1 MPFRGEE
8 ERSGGRV
15 LLFRVENEILE
26 LVSILEVS
34 DPVTGINHL
43 VLSKREQERCKSS
56 RGMTMEYDCGGFL
69 LIARGRT
76 LETFKFRRAPGGNGR
91 LVGYS
96 NVTKQQIVIP
106 TDGKAGNRDKAA
118 ILLAAQDTN
127 DPLALEKALKT
138 EVPFDSAQLRKHG
151 KY

>member
-76 LETFKFRRAPGGNGR
+76 LETFKFRR
-91 LVGYS
+91 
-96 NVTKQQIVIP
+96 
-106 TDGKAGNRDKAA
+106 
-118 ILLAAQDTN
+118 
-127 DPLALEKALKT
+127 
-138 EVPFDSAQLRKHG
+138 G
-151 KY
+151 KYCIYKIKKIIKEVKESEHREWSTVDF